1 MLKKNVFAT
10 NGFEYP
16 HIGYT
21 EGYRWNGW
29 ATPYFELAEAF
40 VIMEE
45 FNSCDPEFPM
55 IYNKETDTFSVEE
68 MGGFDGDSW
77 KGNDCQTEEG
87 IKHLYGIGAYSW
99 MWDDVTDYDIHNVA
113 QNVEDFLYDYDTYE
127 YWDNHDNRELVLE
140 EIKKQLKDHNTL
152 KNVLT
157 YFYTSDL
164 RGDKLYEA
172 LAKEL
177 KI

>member
-1 MLKKNVFAT
+1 MLKQKIFVIND
-10 NGFEYP
+10 FEYP

-21 EGYRWNGW
+21 NGDRWNGW
-29 ATPYFELAEAF
+29 ATPYFEFAEAIA
-40 VIMEE
+40 IMQE
-45 FNSCDPEFPM
+45 
-55 IYNKETDTFSVEE
+55 YNAEDHESPIVYNEETDTFYVEE
-68 MGGFDGDSW
+68 MGGFDGASW
-77 KGNDCQTEEG
+77 KGIDCQTEEG

-99 MWDDVTDYDIHNVA
+99 IWDDVTDHDIHNIA

-157 YFYTSDL
+157 HFYTSDL
-164 RGDKLYEA
+164 RGDKLYDA

-177 KI
+177 HI